1 MLVKGFTVIEGQMKM
16 IQLNRYLENG
26 NKIMNNALYLCIKY
40 NLGPEIYSQNALES
54 MFWFRIHLIKLYKFS
69 CYVML
74 KDAHLTEFPETLHPF
89 PS

>member
-1 MLVKGFTVIEGQMKM
+1 MPCIC
-16 IQLNRYLENG
+16 
-26 NKIMNNALYLCIKY
+26 CIKY
-40 NLGPEIYSQNALES
+40 NPGPEIYSQNALES
-54 MFWFRIHLIKLYKFS
+54 MFWFRIHLIKHYKFS